1 MATRYVWRE
10 GRTVPRELAVR
21 QVYAWIVDPRGRV
34 LLLDSGGR
42 FNLPGGTPEPC
53 DAGWEA
59 TLRREVWEEADVTV
73 RDLVPLG
80 HQEVHGDDGVAFAQ
94 MRVAARLER
103 VYPSS
108 PDPDGGQ
115 THARCWVPLGQAAK
129 LLGWG
134 DPGRAQ
140 EAAAARV
147 AAETYGVPAAAAAA
161 QGAKDLSTPVM
172 QLV

>member
-21 QVYAWIVDPRGRV
+21 QVYAWIVDPQGRV

-134 DPGRAQ
+134 GAG
-140 EAAAARV
+140 AAPRAARRRRRR
-147 AAETYGVPAAAAAA
+147 ARRHRPTRPRPAA
-161 QGAKDLSTPVM
+161 GSKK
-172 QLV
+172 